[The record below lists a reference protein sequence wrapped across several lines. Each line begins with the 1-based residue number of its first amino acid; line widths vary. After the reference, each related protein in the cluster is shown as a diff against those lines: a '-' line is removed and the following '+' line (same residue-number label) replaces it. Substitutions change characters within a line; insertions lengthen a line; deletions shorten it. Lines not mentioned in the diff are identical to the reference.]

1 MIKFQAL
8 LQKPFEFF
16 RTNINET
23 TLENNSSDEL
33 FNQFW
38 NMVTHKETRWG
49 NIIPGTDHLPQ
60 TLIIESLNL
69 CNLMM

>member
-8 LQKPFEFF
+8 TQKPFEFF

-23 TLENNSSDEL
+23 TLENHSSDEL

-38 NMVTHKETRWG
+38 NMVTHKETRLG
-49 NIIPGTDHLPQ
+49 NIIRETDYLSQ
-60 TLIIESLNL
+60 TIIIQSLNL
-69 CNLMM
+69 SNLMM